1 MAVTPLQ
8 MAIMISAIANGGK
21 VIYPRL
27 VDRIEP
33 QDRTLGQETIVPE
46 RGRVRDHLPMS
57 PRTLQVVRE
66 AMLADVE
73 DKEEGTGKAAAV
85 PGLRICAKT
94 GTAQVTDPQNRVID
108 HTTWFASYA
117 PFENPKYVV
126 LVMVESGVSGG
137 GTCAP
142 VARKIYEAIHYREMH
157 QPKEPKLAEAKR

>member
-1 MAVTPLQ
+1 MSVTPLQ
-8 MAIMISAIANGGK
+8 MAIMVSAIANGGK
-21 VIYPRL
+21 VIHPRL

-57 PRTLQVVRE
+57 ARTLQIVRE

-73 DKEEGTGKAAAV
+73 DKEGTGKAAAV
-85 PGLRICAKT
+85 PGLRVCAKT
-94 GTAQVTDPQNRVID
+94 GTAQVTDPQNRVVD
-108 HTTWFASYA
+108 LTTWFASYA

-142 VARKIYEAIHYREMH
+142 VARKIYEAILYRETH
-157 QPKEPKLAEAKR
+157 QPRQTKLAEVRR